1 MTDLAHY
8 ITDYGYWALFIGCL
22 AEGETITLLGGI
34 AAHEGL
40 LHWPWVIAVVA
51 LGGTLGDQLLYFIG
65 RRFEGRVISRLKG
78 QEKRITRARRLIA
91 RHPMLFVIGVRF
103 MYGFRIIGPVLIGAS
118 RLPPSRFV
126 PLNILGAI
134 LWATIFVMLGYFGGQ
149 AIEASLPASIKN
161 SPACCLLRWRSPPSC
176 WCASGGA
183 NATRSETQRLSISL
197 MPNSASTPPLKRSN
211 QALKRR

>member
-22 AEGETITLLGGI
+22 AEGETITILGGI

-40 LHWPWVIAVVA
+40 LHLPWVMAVVA
-51 LGGTLGDQLLYFIG
+51 LGGTLGDQLLYFAG
-65 RRFEGRVISRLKG
+65 RRFGGRAIARLKS
-78 QEKRITRARRLIA
+78 QRQRINRAKRLIA

-126 PLNILGAI
+126 PLNILGAL
-134 LWATIFVMLGYFGGQ
+134 LWSAIFVLLGYFCGQ
-149 AIEASLPASIKN
+149 ALERVINGVHNKLFAVLVLAAVI
-161 SPACCLLRWRSPPSC
+161 AALWLARRWR
-176 WCASGGA
+176 
-183 NATRSETQRLSISL
+183 RQR
-197 MPNSASTPPLKRSN
+197 
-211 QALKRR
+211 

>member
-1 MTDLAHY
+1 MNILAHY
-8 ITDYGYWALFIGCL
+8 ISEYGYWALFFGCL

-51 LGGTLGDQLLYFIG
+51 FGGTLGDQLLYFAG
-65 RRFEGRVISRLKG
+65 RRYGERVISRLKG
-78 QEKRITRARRLIA
+78 QQQRITRAQRLIT

-118 RLPPSRFV
+118 KLPPSRFV

-134 LWATIFVMLGYFGGQ
+134 LWATLFVMLGYFGGR
-149 AIEASLPASIKN
+149 AMEHIVAGFDKKLSSLLFFALVILVM
-161 SPACCLLRWRSPPSC
+161 LLVRHWWR
-176 WCASGGA
+176 
-183 NATRSETQRLSISL
+183 
-197 MPNSASTPPLKRSN
+197 
-211 QALKRR
+211 RRKA

>member
-51 LGGTLGDQLLYFIG
+51 LGGTLGDQLLYFTG

-78 QEKRITRARRLIA
+78 QEKRIARARRLIA

-118 RLPPSRFV
+118 RLPPSSFV

-134 LWATIFVMLGYFGGQ
+134 LWAT
-149 AIEASLPASIKN
+149 
-161 SPACCLLRWRSPPSC
+161 
-176 WCASGGA
+176 
-183 NATRSETQRLSISL
+183 
-197 MPNSASTPPLKRSN
+197 
-211 QALKRR
+211 